1 MAEYMILMREND
13 RAWAGFSPEEQQRL
27 LQQYYD
33 WVADLREKGVFKG
46 GNPLGYEGAR
56 LLRMVDGA
64 VVDGPYTET
73 KEVLTGYFLIEAP
86 DLAAATVIA
95 RGCPG
100 LGHGETIELRPIGH
114 A

>member
-13 RAWAGFSPEEQQRL
+13 RAWSRFPPEEQQRL

-33 WVADLREKGVFKG
+33 WVAELREKGIFKD

-56 LLRMVDGA
+56 LLRTVDGEI
-64 VVDGPYTET
+64 VDGPFAET

-86 DLAAATVIA
+86 DLERAVEIA